1 MKQNF
6 CPHCGNKLEQVF
18 KFCPSCGKELGTVV
32 PVKQVQPKEKTKQ
45 EKTPAKK
52 SNSYTILALSF
63 VFAITV
69 VFLVLRSNR
78 PADNPQTA
86 GTQQAPNGQPTEQMN
101 QMMQSVLETKAAL
114 EKDPLNYQLN
124 VKMGNN
130 AFDIGRFEQAVK
142 YYRTA
147 VSVNDSD
154 ADVLIDLGVAY
165 FNLNA
170 SDSALYF
177 MNSALAINPVHP
189 QGLFNTGI
197 VYFNMGDTLQAINIW
212 KKLVETN
219 GDMPQ
224 AKNAQKFIE
233 QLKNKLNKS

>member
-6 CPHCGNKLEQVF
+6 CPYCGNKLEKNF
-18 KFCPSCGKELGTVV
+18 KFCPSCGKELNSADYS
-32 PVKQVQPKEKTKQ
+32 KEEKQ
-45 EKTPAKK
+45 EEKAKQK
-52 SNSYTILALSF
+52 ELPSTRITSYTLLALSF
-63 VFAITV
+63 IFAITV
-69 VFLVLRSNR
+69 VFLVLSSNQHTDEG
-78 PADNPQTA
+78 AA
-86 GTQQAPNGQPTEQMN
+86 GQQAQAEQPTEQMN

-114 EKDPLNYQLN
+114 EKDPLNYELN
-124 VKMGNN
+124 VKMANN

-154 ADVLIDLGVAY
+154 PDILIDLGVAY

-177 MNSALAINPVHP
+177 MNSALEINPLHP

-197 VYFNMGDTLQAINIW
+197 VYFNMGDTLQAIDIW
-212 KKLVETN
+212 EKLVETN